1 MKLSKEELRHML
13 ANVLDVDVAE
23 VTDTAEFVED
33 LGVDSLMALEV
44 LVALEKE
51 YQIKLDEAKLIE
63 MRSLDS
69 VYSLLSE
76 MGLVNDA

>member
-44 LVALEKE
+44 LVALEKQ

>member
-44 LVALEKE
+44 LVALEKQD
-51 YQIKLDEAKLIE
+51 QIKLDEAKLIE

>member
-44 LVALEKE
+44 LVALEKQ

-63 MRSLDS
+63 LRSLDS